1 MEDVKSLV
9 ATETQKCL
17 EGIRDL
23 LSRSDNGSGNQ
34 GQWGQGQGYHSQ
46 RDRRQPKGVKGV
58 EEDII
63 GLDLTTQHFN
73 VITVTR

>member
-1 MEDVKSLV
+1 MVVVTKAS
-9 ATETQKCL
+9 
-17 EGIRDL
+17 
-23 LSRSDNGSGNQ
+23 
-34 GQWGQGQGYHSQ
+34 
-46 RDRRQPKGVKGV
+46 GVKAKGIIVKEAGGSPEGVEVV

>member
-1 MEDVKSLV
+1 MAVVTKASGVKAKGIIV
-9 ATETQKCL
+9 RET
-17 EGIRDL
+17 G
-23 LSRSDNGSGNQ
+23 GSP
-34 GQWGQGQGYHSQ
+34 
-46 RDRRQPKGVKGV
+46 RGVKGV